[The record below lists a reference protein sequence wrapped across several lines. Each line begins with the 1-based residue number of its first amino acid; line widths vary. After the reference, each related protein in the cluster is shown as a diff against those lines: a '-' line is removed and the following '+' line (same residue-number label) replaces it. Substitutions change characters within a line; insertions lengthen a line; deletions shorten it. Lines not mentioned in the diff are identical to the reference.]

1 MHHFRDMGCPA
12 KWRPPGPLMPQE
24 ASSLKIFFVLFANMV

>member
-1 MHHFRDMGCPA
+1 MA
-12 KWRPPGPLMPQE
+12 AAWRWMPQE